1 MSKTPL
7 PDYSQLARWTV
18 NDVCTWLM
26 ENRFGNFVSQFR
38 EHGIDGGRFANLKDV
53 DLSQMRCPLNKRT
66 ELLKC
71 IRNIPN
77 RDITPPTLQRPVA
90 TFTSSRP
97 PIPSRIEDRHPPP
110 VPSTNDVDSGSDDDY
125 EAWDEFDDFDS
136 PDEDYINEQENQLL
150 KKPNSR
156 IPVEP
161 PEPQEDY
168 ANYSPEQSE
177 EESSVGHSKN
187 GHSIA
192 DSLRHALEQRNR
204 VNQSQQR
211 QERHQQP
218 PEPAIPPRP
227 ARPGKGGDRP
237 PPQIP
242 HSPLPPRGG
251 RHGRGP
257 APLPEPEDQ
266 PDYEVPEE
274 VSSPAPKLPKSR
286 PPVKPPQVI
295 DDQPTYEDPDETDN
309 IPAPP
314 PSRGGRRPPPK
325 PAEPPPMPQD
335 MPEDFYEDPDESN
348 PVPAPVPDRSR
359 AKMPPLPKTQKDP
372 PSLNRTVSEPDIPAP
387 PPPRAGQGKNK
398 KRQPQPLPSE
408 PQDSDDS
415 SSSDYEKPESNRP
428 PATSNSK
435 PRQRAPPPAKPPE
448 DDYMAMAGKDQKSDD
463 EEDYEKPDPAELPPR
478 LPPLPSEPKAG
489 LKSKVRPAIP
499 SHSTESGKKL
509 PAGAVPIIGLQ
520 PDVSD
525 LPKAK
530 HASREEKAQPPVP
543 SSKTPH
549 RGSQEENTF
558 PPVPTSRTHQRTTQ
572 INEGRSL
579 PPTPTDHKGIKP
591 QGRGSVIDRR
601 PPPVPGSEDDI
612 FQHDWYQNVN
622 RAEADE
628 VLKNFGKNGTFLI
641 RPSTKD
647 GQPFTLQIYNNTK
660 VYNLPIRQ
668 RTDSKFALGRE
679 KKAEETFKTVM
690 DLVNFF
696 KKHTLILA
704 AGGDG
709 QTRLKHS
716 CPPI

>member
-77 RDITPPTLQRPVA
+77 RDITPPTVA

-415 SSSDYEKPESNRP
+415 SSKWRSKKSDYEKPESNRP

-448 DDYMAMAGKDQKSDD
+448 D
-463 EEDYEKPDPAELPPR
+463 
-478 LPPLPSEPKAG
+478 EPKAG

-499 SHSTESGKKL
+499 SHST
-509 PAGAVPIIGLQ
+509 
-520 PDVSD
+520 D

-572 INEGRSL
+572 S
-579 PPTPTDHKGIKP
+579 
-591 QGRGSVIDRR
+591 SVIDRR

>member
-156 IPVEP
+156 IP
-161 PEPQEDY
+161 
-168 ANYSPEQSE
+168 
-177 EESSVGHSKN
+177 
-187 GHSIA
+187 
-192 DSLRHALEQRNR
+192 
-204 VNQSQQR
+204 
-211 QERHQQP
+211 ERHQQP

-257 APLPEPEDQ
+257 APLPEPEDQPSYIETDDPLLNQ

-448 DDYMAMAGKDQKSDD
+448 D
-463 EEDYEKPDPAELPPR
+463 
-478 LPPLPSEPKAG
+478 EPKAG

>member
-1 MSKTPL
+1 MDYTEIMSV
-7 PDYSQLARWTV
+7 Y
-18 NDVCTWLM
+18 
-26 ENRFGNFVSQFR
+26 
-38 EHGIDGGRFANLKDV
+38 I
-53 DLSQMRCPLNKRT
+53 KR
-66 ELLKC
+66 
-71 IRNIPN
+71 I
-77 RDITPPTLQRPVA
+77 VA

-156 IPVEP
+156 IP
-161 PEPQEDY
+161 
-168 ANYSPEQSE
+168 
-177 EESSVGHSKN
+177 
-187 GHSIA
+187 
-192 DSLRHALEQRNR
+192 
-204 VNQSQQR
+204 
-211 QERHQQP
+211 ERHQQP

>member
-156 IPVEP
+156 IP
-161 PEPQEDY
+161 
-168 ANYSPEQSE
+168 
-177 EESSVGHSKN
+177 
-187 GHSIA
+187 
-192 DSLRHALEQRNR
+192 
-204 VNQSQQR
+204 
-211 QERHQQP
+211 ERHQQP

-478 LPPLPSEPKAG
+478 LPPLPS
-489 LKSKVRPAIP
+489 
-499 SHSTESGKKL
+499 
-509 PAGAVPIIGLQ
+509 
-520 PDVSD
+520 D

-572 INEGRSL
+572 S
-579 PPTPTDHKGIKP
+579 
-591 QGRGSVIDRR
+591 SVIDRR

>member
-156 IPVEP
+156 IP
-161 PEPQEDY
+161 
-168 ANYSPEQSE
+168 
-177 EESSVGHSKN
+177 
-187 GHSIA
+187 
-192 DSLRHALEQRNR
+192 
-204 VNQSQQR
+204 
-211 QERHQQP
+211 ERHQQP

-257 APLPEPEDQ
+257 APLPEPEDQPSYIETDDPLLNQ

-448 DDYMAMAGKDQKSDD
+448 D
-463 EEDYEKPDPAELPPR
+463 
-478 LPPLPSEPKAG
+478 
-489 LKSKVRPAIP
+489 
-499 SHSTESGKKL
+499 
-509 PAGAVPIIGLQ
+509 
-520 PDVSD
+520 D

>member
-266 PDYEVPEE
+266 PSYIETDDPLLNQPDYEVPEE

-448 DDYMAMAGKDQKSDD
+448 D
-463 EEDYEKPDPAELPPR
+463 
-478 LPPLPSEPKAG
+478 
-489 LKSKVRPAIP
+489 
-499 SHSTESGKKL
+499 
-509 PAGAVPIIGLQ
+509 
-520 PDVSD
+520 D